1 MASSSG
7 LGIGIDLG
15 TTYSCV
21 GAWNNMSNTVDIFQ
35 NDMGDRTTP
44 SYVAF
49 NDQERLVGAAAK
61 NQSSRNPNNTVFD
74 AKRLIGRKFSDPT
87 VQKDMKLWPFKV
99 VSDSQGRPMIRV
111 TYKNEV
117 KEFVAEEISSMI
129 LQKMKETAESA
140 LGEQVD
146 NAVITVP
153 AYFNNAQRQAT
164 KDAGRIAGLNVLRII
179 NEPTA
184 AAIAYGLDKSGEE
197 KNVLIFDL
205 GGGTF
210 DVSLLS
216 IDEGVFEVL
225 ATSGDTHLGGED
237 FDNTLLDYC
246 IQQFK
251 KKTGKDMSNSARAT
265 RRLRTQCEQAKRSL
279 SSTLRASIEVDGLFE
294 GEDFALQINRAKFE
308 HLCKADF
315 QRCMEPVRRVLKDSK
330 LSKNQID
337 EVVLVGGSTRIPKI
351 QQLLSEFFNGKELNK
366 SIHPDEAV
374 AWGASVQ
381 AAVLTQNFE
390 SSSSQPIL
398 VDATPLSL
406 GIETAG
412 GIMTKLIERNK
423 TIPCRASN
431 TFTTYADNQ
440 PAVTIQV
447 FEGER
452 QFTKDCNLL
461 GQFTLSGI
469 QPAPR
474 GTPQIEVNFD
484 LDADSILNVTA
495 KDKAN
500 ESNSQKITIQSN
512 DGGRLS
518 AEEIKK
524 IVEEAERFKADDM
537 AKKER
542 VETRN
547 QVESTCYQAK
557 QQFGDKIPSLDSYL
571 DEQLLWL
578 EDNQDAQTSEFKAK
592 LEEIQRHVQE
602 EAAKGVQSEENA
614 PGSSTLDVDELD

>member
-1 MASSSG
+1 
-7 LGIGIDLG
+7 
-15 TTYSCV
+15 
-21 GAWNNMSNTVDIFQ
+21 
-35 NDMGDRTTP
+35 
-44 SYVAF
+44 
-49 NDQERLVGAAAK
+49 
-61 NQSSRNPNNTVFD
+61 
-74 AKRLIGRKFSDPT
+74 
-87 VQKDMKLWPFKV
+87 
-99 VSDSQGRPMIRV
+99 
-111 TYKNEV
+111 
-117 KEFVAEEISSMI
+117 
-129 LQKMKETAESA
+129 
-140 LGEQVD
+140 
-146 NAVITVP
+146 
-153 AYFNNAQRQAT
+153 
-164 KDAGRIAGLNVLRII
+164 
-179 NEPTA
+179 
-184 AAIAYGLDKSGEE
+184 LDKSGEE

-246 IQQFK
+246 MTQFK
-251 KKTGKDMSNSARAT
+251 KKTGLDMSKNARAK
-265 RRLRTQCEQAKRSL
+265 RRLRTQCEQAKRTL
-279 SSTLRASIEVDGLFE
+279 SSSLRASIEVDGLFE
-294 GEDFALQINRAKFE
+294 GEDLALTINRAKFE
-308 HLCKADF
+308 HLCKPDF
-315 QRCMEPVRRVLKDSK
+315 VRCIDPVRKVLADAKISK
-330 LSKNQID
+330 D
-337 EVVLVGGSTRIPKI
+337 EVDEIVLVGGSTRIPKI
-351 QQLLSEFFNGKELNK
+351 QSMLSDFFRGKELNK

-381 AAVLTQNFE
+381 AAVLTQSFS

-447 FEGER
+447 YEGER

-469 QPAPR
+469 KPAPR
-474 GTPQIEVNFD
+474 GVPQIEVNFD

-500 ESNSQKITIQSN
+500 ESNSQKITITN
-512 DGGRLS
+512 DNGGRLT
-518 AEEIKK
+518 AEQIQK

-547 QVESTCYQAK
+547 QVESVCYQAK
-557 QQFGDKIPSLDSYL
+557 QQFGAKIPSLDSYL

-578 EDNQDAQTSEFKAK
+578 EDNQDVPTEQYKAK
-592 LEEIQRHVQE
+592 LEEIQKYVQT
-602 EAAKGVQSEENA
+602 EAAKGMPSGGNPEPEV
-614 PGSSTLDVDELD
+614 DVDDLD

>member
-1 MASSSG
+1 M
-7 LGIGIDLG
+7 D
-15 TTYSCV
+15 
-21 GAWNNMSNTVDIFQ
+21 
-35 NDMGDRTTP
+35 
-44 SYVAF
+44 
-49 NDQERLVGAAAK
+49 
-61 NQSSRNPNNTVFD
+61 
-74 AKRLIGRKFSDPT
+74 
-87 VQKDMKLWPFKV
+87 
-99 VSDSQGRPMIRV
+99 
-111 TYKNEV
+111 
-117 KEFVAEEISSMI
+117 
-129 LQKMKETAESA
+129 
-140 LGEQVD
+140 
-146 NAVITVP
+146 
-153 AYFNNAQRQAT
+153 
-164 KDAGRIAGLNVLRII
+164 
-179 NEPTA
+179 
-184 AAIAYGLDKSGEE
+184 
-197 KNVLIFDL
+197 
-205 GGGTF
+205 
-210 DVSLLS
+210 
-216 IDEGVFEVL
+216 
-225 ATSGDTHLGGED
+225 
-237 FDNTLLDYC
+237 
-246 IQQFK
+246 
-251 KKTGKDMSNSARAT
+251 
-265 RRLRTQCEQAKRSL
+265 
-279 SSTLRASIEVDGLFE
+279 
-294 GEDFALQINRAKFE
+294 
-308 HLCKADF
+308 
-315 QRCMEPVRRVLKDSK
+315 PVRRVLKDSK
-330 LSKNQID
+330 LSKNEVD

-351 QQLLSEFFNGKELNK
+351 QQMLSEFFHGKELNK

-374 AWGASVQ
+374 AWGAAVQ
-381 AAVLTQNFE
+381 AAVLTKNFT
-390 SSSSQPIL
+390 SSNCQPIL
-398 VDATPLSL
+398 VDAAPLSL

-469 QPAPR
+469 APAPR

-518 AEEIKK
+518 AEEIKR
-524 IVEEAERFKADDM
+524 IVEEAEQYKADDM

-557 QQFGDKIPSLDSYL
+557 QQFGDKVPSLDSYL
-571 DEQLLWL
+571 DEQLMWL
-578 EDNQDAQTSEFKAK
+578 EDNQDAQTSDYKAK

-614 PGSSTLDVDELD
+614 PGSSSTLDVDELD

>member
-1 MASSSG
+1 M
-7 LGIGIDLG
+7 
-15 TTYSCV
+15 
-21 GAWNNMSNTVDIFQ
+21 
-35 NDMGDRTTP
+35 
-44 SYVAF
+44 
-49 NDQERLVGAAAK
+49 
-61 NQSSRNPNNTVFD
+61 
-74 AKRLIGRKFSDPT
+74 
-87 VQKDMKLWPFKV
+87 
-99 VSDSQGRPMIRV
+99 
-111 TYKNEV
+111 
-117 KEFVAEEISSMI
+117 
-129 LQKMKETAESA
+129 
-140 LGEQVD
+140 
-146 NAVITVP
+146 
-153 AYFNNAQRQAT
+153 
-164 KDAGRIAGLNVLRII
+164 RII

-184 AAIAYGLDKSGEE
+184 AAIAYGLDKTGED

-210 DVSLLS
+210 DVSLLN

-246 IQQFK
+246 MKQFK
-251 KKTGKDMSNSARAT
+251 KKTGLDMSKNARSK
-265 RRLRTQCEQAKRSL
+265 RRLRTQCEQAKRTL
-279 SSTLRASIEVDGLFE
+279 SSSLRSSIEVDGLFE
-294 GEDFALQINRAKFE
+294 GEDFALTLNRAKFE

-315 QRCMEPVRRVLKDSK
+315 QRCMEPVKKVLKDAK
-330 LSKNQID
+330 ISKNQVD

-351 QQLLSEFFNGKELNK
+351 QALLSDFFHGKELNK

-381 AAVLTQNFE
+381 AAILTQSFE
-390 SSSSQPIL
+390 SKNSAPIL

-431 TFTTYADNQ
+431 TFTTYEDNQ

-469 QPAPR
+469 QRAPR
-474 GTPQIEVNFD
+474 GVPQIEVNFD

-500 ESNSQKITIQSN
+500 ESISQKITIQSN
-512 DGGRLS
+512 DGNRLS
-518 AEEIKK
+518 AEDIKR

-537 AKKER
+537 EKKER
-542 VETRN
+542 VESRN
-547 QVESTCYQAK
+547 QVENVCYQAK
-557 QQFGDKIPSLDSYL
+557 QQFGEKIPSLDSYL

-578 EDNQDAQTSEFKAK
+578 EDNQNLPTSEYKSK
-592 LEEIQRHVQE
+592 IEEIQRHIQE
-602 EAAKGVQSEENA
+602 EASKGMPAGDNPEGPS
-614 PGSSTLDVDELD
+614 LDVDDLD